1 MRDVFTDNRPCHS
14 HLLPSLQP
22 ERSEHQTI
30 RAVRGC
36 KARDLASLILHHA
49 APTASVW
56 ASPLAPR
63 VRTAR
68 RAAVDGRR
76 GPAHGPFDSF
86 GWPGLAVSPLSRLG
100 RKGLPGS
107 RFIVVEPA
115 EMEGP
120 GEGVFGVPVY
130 WPSEAFAPLSWGLLV
145 AAGSLERW
153 LAAPGGRAGGLR
165 SRGLRV
171 LLPGQSVELR

>member
-1 MRDVFTDNRPCHS
+1 MRDVFTDKRPCHS

-115 EMEGP
+115 AASHLSSEPAATRSPQENGANASEP
-120 GEGVFGVPVY
+120 IQRDAKDTLT
-130 WPSEAFAPLSWGLLV
+130 WPFHFRSRSWLRRV
-145 AAGSLERW
+145 AVS
-153 LAAPGGRAGGLR
+153 PGRATA
-165 SRGLRV
+165 
-171 LLPGQSVELR
+171 